1 MEEAFKR
8 AKVSLTCTSLA
19 ETLSVMQ
26 NEAGS
31 AHGEDLQA
39 LRAESQAT
47 IDQLRVAHQTT
58 IDGLKAEHQA
68 ALDSQVKSLEKQIS
82 KQAIELKAT
91 QEDLAKAKGALASST
106 AELQSLKIQLDEAR
120 AVAAAVDKTDK
131 DEVIVRLQKELSN
144 ARDDHAALTDMFV
157 ATKESLTEVSRNHI
171 KELEEAAKGRAEE
184 VTKLRAVHQEELS
197 VVTSEKFEL
206 QTKLSDL
213 EGELATIKATLAT
226 ESVSSTKSN
235 GTSHARTSS
244 VSRDELQK
252 LHEAHNLKV
261 HDLQAGHERA
271 IKALREQH
279 EIALAKADELQQ
291 EVARKAMEIQYLET
305 DQDES
310 QDQITRYVKIFGLK
324 SFVGAMCTL
333 AVVYGLF

>member
-1 MEEAFKR
+1 
-8 AKVSLTCTSLA
+8 
-19 ETLSVMQ
+19 MQ

-31 AHGEDLQA
+31 AHSQDLQA

-47 IDQLRVAHQTT
+47 IDQLRTAHQTT
-58 IDGLKAEHQA
+58 VDGLKAEHQA
-68 ALDSQVKSLEKQIS
+68 ALESQVKSLEKQIS

-106 AELQSLKIQLDEAR
+106 AELESLKIQLDEAR

-131 DEVIVRLQKELSN
+131 DEVIARLQKDLANVRE
-144 ARDDHAALTDMFV
+144 DHASLNDMFV
-157 ATKESLTEVSRNHI
+157 ATKESLKEVSRNHG

-184 VTKLRAVHQEELS
+184 VTKLRASHQEEITAL
-197 VVTSEKFEL
+197 TGEKSEL

-226 ESVSSTKSN
+226 ESVSSPKSN
-235 GTSHARTSS
+235 GTAHARTSS

-261 HDLQAGHERA
+261 HDLQAEHERA
-271 IKALREQH
+271 IKALQEQH
-279 EIALAKADELQQ
+279 EITRAKSDELQQ
-291 EVARKAMEIQYLET
+291 EVARKNMEIQYLET
-305 DQDES
+305 DQEES

-333 AVVYGLF
+333 AVIYGLS

>member
-1 MEEAFKR
+1 
-8 AKVSLTCTSLA
+8 
-19 ETLSVMQ
+19 MQ

-31 AHGEDLQA
+31 AHSQDLQA

-47 IDQLRVAHQTT
+47 TDQLRLAHQTT
-58 IDGLKAEHQA
+58 VEGLKAEHQA
-68 ALDSQVKSLEKQIS
+68 ALESQVKSLEKQIS
-82 KQAIELKAT
+82 KQAVELKAT

-106 AELQSLKIQLDEAR
+106 AELESLKIQLDEAR
-120 AVAAAVDKTDK
+120 AVAAAVDQTDK
-131 DEVIVRLQKELSN
+131 DEVIVRLQKELAN
-144 ARDDHAALTDMFV
+144 AREDNASLNDMFM
-157 ATKESLTEVSRNHI
+157 ATKESLTEVSRNHV

-184 VTKLRAVHQEELS
+184 VTKLRAVHQEEIS
-197 VVTSEKFEL
+197 GVTSEKSEL

-226 ESVSSTKSN
+226 ESVSSPKSN
-235 GTSHARTSS
+235 GTAHARTSS

-261 HDLQAGHERA
+261 HDLQAEHERA
-271 IKALREQH
+271 IKALREQY

-291 EVARKAMEIQYLET
+291 EVGRKAMEIQYLET

-333 AVVYGLF
+333 AVIYGLF